1 MGTAPHARDQA
12 RHDPATSSPFD
23 HLTRMAPARY
33 RVRETCVILVA
44 VMVE

>member
-1 MGTAPHARDQA
+1 MCTAPHACDEA
-12 RHDPATSSPFD
+12 RHDPATSAPFD
-23 HLTRMAPARY
+23 HLTLIAPARY